1 MTPPARFSETESTAA
16 FPVRDDKRSKMG
28 HFLWNKLSLAWLPVL
43 AIVAAGC
50 STTEMSTQ
58 WTNPEFSGSSLKA
71 HRVLVLCQA
80 HDDTLRRVCEDRWTS
95 RLATYGIVGIPGY
108 ALAGFAPGGAA
119 SPEEIAT
126 AGREQEAAAAVS
138 TQLMLSDFAVV
149 NPGPQVGF
157 GLGGGSGGYRG
168 GGISFGGFGLSF
180 PVGGATATRS
190 LASSTSLFD
199 LASGK
204 LIWSGSATTS
214 VTGDYTSQIDALT
227 RTTLEAL
234 QKSGLIH

>member
-1 MTPPARFSETESTAA
+1 
-16 FPVRDDKRSKMG
+16 MG
-28 HFLWNKLSLAWLPVL
+28 HSPWKQYSRALLPAL
-43 AIVAAGC
+43 AILVAGC
-50 STTEMSTQ
+50 ATTEMSTQ
-58 WTNPEFSGSSLKA
+58 WTNPEFSGSSLKER
-71 HRVLVLCQA
+71 RVLVICQA
-80 HDDTLRRVCEDRWTS
+80 RDDTLSRVCEDGWAN
-95 RLATYGIVGIPGY
+95 RLAAHGIVGIPGH

-119 SPEEIAT
+119 SPEEIAI
-126 AGREQEAAAAVS
+126 AGREQEATAVVS

-168 GGISFGGFGLSF
+168 GGISFGGIGLSF

-190 LASSTSLFD
+190 LASSTSLVD

-214 VTGDYTSQIDALT
+214 ATDDYTSQLDALT

-234 QKSGLIH
+234 QKTGLIY

>member
-1 MTPPARFSETESTAA
+1 MTPAARFRETESTAV
-16 FPVRDDKRSKMG
+16 FPVLDKRYEHAVDNSRVQRQ
-28 HFLWNKLSLAWLPVL
+28 F
-43 AIVAAGC
+43 
-50 STTEMSTQ
+50 
-58 WTNPEFSGSSLKA
+58 LKA
-71 HRVLVLCQA
+71 RRPLVLCQA
-80 HDDTLRRVCEDRWTS
+80 RDDTLRRACEDRWTS
-95 RLATYGIVGIPGY
+95 RLAAFGIVGIPGY

-126 AGREQEAAAAVS
+126 AGREQEATSAVS
-138 TQLMLSDFAVV
+138 IQLMLGDFAVA
-149 NPGPQVGF
+149 NPGPQAGF

-168 GGISFGGFGLSF
+168 GGIGFGGFGLSF
-180 PVGGATATRS
+180 PVGGASATRS
-190 LASSTSLFD
+190 LASSTSLVD

-214 VTGDYTSQIDALT
+214 TSCDQTSQIDALT